1 MSQHFI
7 HEIERLKK
15 RLLALGALVEESVH
29 RAVLSV
35 QDRDSRLATQ
45 VIKSDAEIDRA
56 EVELEEECLKVL
68 ALHQPV
74 AADLRFVVA
83 VLKINNDLERIGDL
97 ATNIASRAFYLSSQP
112 PTKMPFDFFAMSE
125 KVEWMLK
132 HTLDALVKSD
142 SALAYQVLAADDD
155 VDAINREMYTRV
167 ESGIRQSPDELER
180 LIHML
185 GVSRALERI
194 ADHTTNVA
202 EDIIY
207 MQEGQIVRHQ
217 TVQPGPQ
224 SLRVQGGSKAG

>member
-1 MSQHFI
+1 MSQHFVF
-7 HEIERLKK
+7 EIDRLKK

-35 QDRDSRLATQ
+35 QNRDGRLATQ

-74 AADLRFVVA
+74 AQDLRFVVA

-97 ATNIASRAFYLSSQP
+97 ATNIASRAFYLSSQA

-125 KVEWMLK
+125 KVKWMLK
-132 HTLDALVKSD
+132 ATLDALVKED
-142 SALAYQVLAADDD
+142 TALAYEVLAADDD

-167 ESGIRQSPDELER
+167 ENGIRQSPDELER

-207 MQEGQIVRHQ
+207 MYEGQIVRHQ
-217 TVQPGPQ
+217 TVQASPAAP
-224 SLRVQGGSKAG
+224 RADR

>member
-1 MSQHFI
+1 MSQHFV
-7 HEIERLKK
+7 HEIDRLKK

-29 RAVLSV
+29 RAVISV
-35 QDRDSRLATQ
+35 QDRDARLATQ
-45 VIKSDAEIDRA
+45 VIKADAEIDRA

-74 AADLRFVVA
+74 AQDLRFVVA
-83 VLKINNDLERIGDL
+83 VLKINSDLERIGDL

-112 PTKMPFDFFAMSE
+112 PTKIPFDFFTMSE
-125 KVEWMLK
+125 KSEWMLK
-132 HTLDALVKSD
+132 TTLDALVKGDTS
-142 SALAYQVLAADDD
+142 LAYEVLAADDE

-207 MQEGQIVRHQ
+207 MHEGQIVRHQ
-217 TVQPGPQ
+217 TVQANPPGVRAP
-224 SLRVQGGSKAG
+224 SGGKAG

>member
-1 MSQHFI
+1 MSQHFV

-35 QDRDSRLATQ
+35 QNRDSRLATQ

-74 AADLRFVVA
+74 AHDLRFVVA

-97 ATNIASRAFYLSSQP
+97 ATNIASRAFYLSNQP
-112 PTKMPFDFFAMSE
+112 PTKMPFDFFAMSG

-132 HTLDALVKSD
+132 TTLDAMVKEDKS
-142 SALAYQVLAADDD
+142 LAYQVLAADDE

-217 TVQPGPQ
+217 TIQPGASGP
-224 SLRVQGGSKAG
+224 RVSAGQKAG

>member
-1 MSQHFI
+1 MSQHFV
-7 HEIERLKK
+7 HEIDHLKK

-29 RAVLSV
+29 RAVISV
-35 QDRDSRLATQ
+35 QDRDARLATQ
-45 VIKSDAEIDRA
+45 VIKADAEIDRA

-74 AADLRFVVA
+74 AQDLRFVVA
-83 VLKINNDLERIGDL
+83 VLKINSDLERIGDL

-112 PTKMPFDFFAMSE
+112 PTKMPFDFFTMSG
-125 KVEWMLK
+125 KSEWMLK
-132 HTLDALVKSD
+132 TTLDALVKGDTS
-142 SALAYQVLAADDD
+142 LAYEVLAADDE
-155 VDAINREMYTRV
+155 VDAINREMYSRV
-167 ESGIRQSPDELER
+167 ENGIRQSPDEIER

-207 MQEGQIVRHQ
+207 MHEGQIVRHQ
-217 TVQPGPQ
+217 TMPPGMPGARAQ
-224 SLRVQGGSKAG
+224 AENRAG

>member
-1 MSQHFI
+1 MSQHFV

-45 VIKSDAEIDRA
+45 VIKADAEIDRA

-74 AADLRFVVA
+74 AQDLRFVVA

-97 ATNIASRAFYLSSQP
+97 ATNIASRAFFLASQA
-112 PTKMPFDFFAMSE
+112 PTRMPFDFFTMAE

-132 HTLDALVKSD
+132 SVLDSLVKRDIS
-142 SALAYQVLAADDD
+142 LAYQVLATDDE

-207 MQEGQIVRHQ
+207 MLEGQIVRHQ
-217 TVQPGPQ
+217 TVQPGMPGARAQ
-224 SLRVQGGSKAG
+224 SGNKAG

>member
-1 MSQHFI
+1 MSQHLV

-15 RLLALGALVEESVH
+15 GLLSLGALVEESVH

-35 QDRDSRLATQ
+35 QNRDGRLATQ
-45 VIKSDAEIDRA
+45 VIKADAEIDRA

-74 AADLRFVVA
+74 AQDLRFVVA

-112 PTKMPFDFFAMSE
+112 PTKMPFDFFGMSE
-125 KVEWMLK
+125 KAQWMLK
-132 HTLDALVKSD
+132 SALDSLVHQD
-142 SALAYQVLAADDD
+142 TALAYQVLAADDE

-167 ESGIRQSPDELER
+167 ENGIRQSPDELER

-207 MQEGQIVRHQ
+207 MHEGQIVRHR
-217 TVQPGPQ
+217 TVNAPAPDVRARGG
-224 SLRVQGGSKAG
+224 VQAG

>member
-1 MSQHFI
+1 MSQHFV

-68 ALHQPV
+68 ALYQPV
-74 AADLRFVVA
+74 AHDLRFVVA
-83 VLKINNDLERIGDL
+83 VLKINSDLERIGDL

-112 PTKMPFDFFAMSE
+112 PTKMPFDFFTMSE

-132 HTLDALVKSD
+132 NVLDALIKED
-142 SALAYQVLAADDD
+142 TALAYRVLAADDV
-155 VDAINREMYTRV
+155 VDSINREMYTRV
-167 ESGIRQSPDELER
+167 ENGIRQSPDELER

-194 ADHTTNVA
+194 ADHSTNVA

-207 MQEGQIVRHQ
+207 MLEGKIVRHQ
-217 TVQPGPQ
+217 TVQPGTRPP
-224 SLRVQGGSKAG
+224 SDTKAG

>member
-1 MSQHFI
+1 MSQHFV

-15 RLLALGALVEESVH
+15 RLLSLGALVEESVH

-35 QDRDSRLATQ
+35 QERDARLATQ
-45 VIKSDAEIDRA
+45 IIKSDAEIDRA

-74 AADLRFVVA
+74 ASDLRFVVA

-97 ATNIASRAFYLSSQP
+97 ATNIASRAFYLSSQA
-112 PTKMPFDFFAMSE
+112 PTKIPFDFFAMSE
-125 KVEWMLK
+125 KVELMLK
-132 HTLDALVKSD
+132 TALDSLVKGD
-142 SALAYQVLAADDD
+142 RALAYQVLAADDE

-167 ESGIRQSPDELER
+167 ERGIRQSPDELER

-217 TVQPGPQ
+217 TVQPGMQTPRAQ
-224 SLRVQGGSKAG
+224 SGNKAG

>member
-7 HEIERLKK
+7 HEINRLKA
-15 RLLALGALVEESVH
+15 RLLALGTLVEESVH

-35 QDRDSRLATQ
+35 QNRDGRLATQ
-45 VIKSDAEIDRA
+45 IIKADAEIDRA

-74 AADLRFVVA
+74 AQDLRFIVA

-112 PTKMPFDFFAMSE
+112 PTKIPFDFFAMSE
-125 KVEWMLK
+125 KAEWMLK
-132 HTLDALVKSD
+132 TALDALVKED
-142 SALAYQVLAADDD
+142 TALAYEVLAADDE

-167 ESGIRQSPDELER
+167 ESGIRQSPEELER

-194 ADHTTNVA
+194 GDHTTNVA

-207 MQEGQIVRHQ
+207 MREGQIVRHQ
-217 TVQPGPQ
+217 TVQPGMHGVRAPA
-224 SLRVQGGSKAG
+224 SHRAG

>member
-1 MSQHFI
+1 MSQHLV
-7 HEIERLKK
+7 HEMDRLKK

-29 RAVLSV
+29 QAVLSV
-35 QDRDSRLATQ
+35 QNRDGRLATQ
-45 VIKSDAEIDRA
+45 VIKADAEIDRA

-74 AADLRFVVA
+74 AHDLRFVVA

-112 PTKMPFDFFAMSE
+112 PTKMPFDFFGMSE
-125 KVEWMLK
+125 KAQWMLK
-132 HTLDALVKSD
+132 TTLDSLVKKD
-142 SALAYQVLAADDD
+142 TALAYEVLAADDE

-167 ESGIRQSPDELER
+167 ESGIRQNPDELER

-207 MQEGQIVRHQ
+207 MHEGQIVRHR
-217 TVQPGPQ
+217 TVNAPTPDARARSGA
-224 SLRVQGGSKAG
+224 REG